1 VFLADDNVHQP
12 LAVDYMSVEVFFAR
26 EGSQRRRGAVAY
38 TMPLAACVEK
48 IALKKQHWITPLHD
62 APRFR
67 DQSAQCCHLDPY
79 KHVVV
84 KIGKE
89 EAKASGWRAG
99 YYLIDLNPKRAM
111 ERLGEPKKPREL
123 E

>member
-1 VFLADDNVHQP
+1 MGITCQSRSCLCARVHS
-12 LAVDYMSVEVFFAR
+12 A
-26 EGSQRRRGAVAY
+26 RGAPPP
-38 TMPLAACVEK
+38 TKFSLGACTEK
-48 IALKKQHWITPLHD
+48 IGLKQQHWISPLHD

-67 DQSAQCCHLDPY
+67 DQSAQCSHLDPY

-99 YYLIDLNPKRAM
+99 YYLIDLNPTRAM